1 MTWKQQFGGQGR
13 SGRPSDSKS
22 PSCCPLFV
30 QSYALPEMVIGIGTI
45 AKFASA
51 EQRWPQLSR
60 AMSIDS
66 NELNDEHP
74 LVLELSGLR
83 QTAARFQVL

>member
-1 MTWKQQFGGQGR
+1 
-13 SGRPSDSKS
+13 
-22 PSCCPLFV
+22 
-30 QSYALPEMVIGIGTI
+30 MVIGIGTI

-51 EQRWPQLSR
+51 EQRWPQTSR
-60 AMSIDS
+60 AMSIDT
-66 NELNDEHP
+66 NDLNDEHP